1 MKRPTMSRIGR
12 YIVELGGRDSDSA
25 ELRLQKS
32 LLVVSSAMMALA
44 GIGWG
49 LTYVALQRIS
59 AGAIPLS
66 YSALTFVS
74 IAVFSQLAQYRLFR
88 ASQLALSLLLPF
100 FLGLS
105 LGGLVGSSGVVLWS
119 LTCPL
124 GALVFAG
131 YREAR
136 WWFVAFIATLA
147 VSLLLDSTVSDR
159 ATLSELT
166 IEWFIVLNIAG
177 VSLVAFVL
185 LQFFTIQREAAQ
197 ERSDALLL
205 NVLPATI
212 AERLKRTPETIAEHY
227 DGVTVLFADVVDFT
241 PLSADMT
248 PTELVEL
255 LNEVF
260 TVFDR
265 LTDKLGVEKI
275 KTIGDCYMAAAG
287 LPERRDDHA
296 TIVTQLALEIRDYVE
311 AHEFGGR
318 RLEFRIGINSGP
330 AVAGVIGVRKF
341 IYDVWGDVV
350 NTASRMESHGE
361 RGTIQITRGTYELVR
376 DGFRCEPRGTIT
388 VKGKGD
394 MEIWHVVGTRTHDV
408 LPGPIGGTW

>member
-1 MKRPTMSRIGR
+1 MKPPTMRRIGQ
-12 YIVELGGRDSDSA
+12 YVAQLGSRDGDSA

-49 LTYVALQRIS
+49 LTYVALGRVS

-74 IAVFSQLAQYRLFR
+74 IAVFSRLAQYRLFR
-88 ASQLALSLLLPF
+88 TSQLALSLLLPF

-105 LGGLVGSSGVVLWS
+105 LGGLVGSSAVVLWS

-124 GALVFAG
+124 GALFFAG
-131 YREAR
+131 YRDAR
-136 WWFVAFIATLA
+136 WWFVAFMATLA
-147 VSLLLDSTVSDR
+147 VSLLLNSAVADR
-159 ATLSELT
+159 STLSELT
-166 IEWFIVLNIAG
+166 IERFVVVNIAG

-205 NVLPATI
+205 NVLPAPI

-227 DGVTVLFADVVDFT
+227 DEVTVLFADVVDFT
-241 PLSADMT
+241 PLSADMA

-260 TVFDR
+260 TVFDN
-265 LTDKLGVEKI
+265 LTDELGVEKI

-287 LPERRDDHA
+287 LPERRHDHA
-296 TIVTQLALEIRDYVE
+296 TIVTQLALEIQDYVG
-311 AHEFGGR
+311 AHKFGGR

-341 IYDVWGDVV
+341 IYDLWGDVV

-361 RGTIQITRGTYELVR
+361 SGTIQITRGTYELVR
-376 DGFRCEPRGTIT
+376 DNFLCEPRGTIT

-394 MEIWHVVGTRTHDV
+394 MEIWHVVGTRTQEV
-408 LPGPIGGTW
+408 MPESLRGTS

>member
-1 MKRPTMSRIGR
+1 MKRPPLRRIGQN
-12 YIVELGGRDSDSA
+12 IMSIGRRDGDDA
-25 ELRLQKS
+25 DLRLQKS
-32 LLVVSSAMMALA
+32 LLVASSAMMALA
-44 GIGWG
+44 ATAWG
-49 LTYVALQRIS
+49 FTYLALGQTL
-59 AGAIPLS
+59 AGAIPLA
-66 YSALTFVS
+66 YAALSFSS
-74 IAVFSQLAQYRLFR
+74 IALFARLARYRLFR

-105 LGGLVGSSGVVLWS
+105 LGGLIASSGVVLWS

-136 WWFVAFIATLA
+136 WWFLAFLATLA
-147 VSLLLDSTVSDR
+147 ASFLLNSAVADR
-159 ATLSELT
+159 ATLSERA
-166 IEWFIVLNIAG
+166 IESFIVLNIAG

-185 LQFFTIQREAAQ
+185 LQYFTVQRNTAQ
-197 ERSDALLL
+197 ELSDTLLL
-205 NVLPATI
+205 NVLPASI
-212 AERLKRTPETIAEHY
+212 AERLKRRPETIAEHY
-227 DGVTVLFADVVDFT
+227 QGVTVLFADVVDFT
-241 PLSADMT
+241 PLSADLA

-260 TVFDR
+260 TVFDGLADR
-265 LTDKLGVEKI
+265 FGAEKI

-296 TIVTQLALEIRDYVE
+296 IIMTRLALEMLDYVN
-311 AHEFGGR
+311 ANDFADRH
-318 RLEFRIGINSGP
+318 LEFRIGINSGP

-341 IYDVWGDVV
+341 IYDLWGDVV

-361 RGTIQITRGTYELVR
+361 RGTIQITRATYELIR
-376 DGFRCEPRGTIT
+376 HDFHCEPRGTIA

-394 MEIWHVVGTRTHDV
+394 MEIWHVVGSRSEM
-408 LPGPIGGTW
+408 P